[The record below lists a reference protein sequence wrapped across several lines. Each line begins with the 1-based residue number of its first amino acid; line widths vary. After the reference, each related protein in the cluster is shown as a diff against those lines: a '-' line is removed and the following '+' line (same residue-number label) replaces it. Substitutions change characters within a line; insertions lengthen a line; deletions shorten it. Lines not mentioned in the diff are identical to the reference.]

1 MAPKPPKPACQKYPG
16 RIYVKGCPCP
26 SCVER
31 KAFHKLNR
39 ELRKK
44 QVEDYRRMMAK
55 ETK

>member
-1 MAPKPPKPACQKYPG
+1 MKAKKPACQKYPG

-55 ETK
+55 EEKK